1 MQWFNQKE
9 TELQVRDRI
18 AQTNIG
24 YQMINF
30 QQAQALEKTAPVFS
44 TFPVVRVMLYLV
56 ALSFLCLIT
65 YQYIARIV

>member
-56 ALSFLCLIT
+56 AALFLCLIT